1 MGMEVG
7 VILPEDVAE
16 GLISR
21 TLITSSPA
29 SSCFITTLLSSCS
42 NRPKAKCSLDPT
54 ASVEVQSIATAS
66 KIAFAVAHRLVLRK
80 IRSLWSPLSV
90 PTSGGLHT
98 S

>member
-29 SSCFITTLLSSCS
+29 SSCFITTLLLSCS
-42 NRPKAKCSLDPT
+42 NRPKAKCFLDPT
-54 ASVEVQSIATAS
+54 ASMGVQPIATAS
-66 KIAFAVAHRLVLRK
+66 KIAFAAAH
-80 IRSLWSPLSV
+80 
-90 PTSGGLHT
+90 
-98 S
+98 